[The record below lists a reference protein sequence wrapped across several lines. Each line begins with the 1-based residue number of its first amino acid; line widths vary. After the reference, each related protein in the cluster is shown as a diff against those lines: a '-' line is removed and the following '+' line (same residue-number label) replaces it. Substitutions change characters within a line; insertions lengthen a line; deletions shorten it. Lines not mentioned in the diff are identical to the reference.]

1 MLVGQTIDMGR
12 EVEKLSKNVQSRWT
26 LLAEPEP
33 EGVFVFPLIFNFLI
47 FKRLGRKQAELYS
60 HAKRELWS
68 TPPLFAMGQMICKA
82 CIHPGATP
90 FVNFPKSLV

>member
-47 FKRLGRKQAELYS
+47 F
-60 HAKRELWS
+60 
-68 TPPLFAMGQMICKA
+68 
-82 CIHPGATP
+82 
-90 FVNFPKSLV
+90 